1 MSGWDR
7 QRTTP
12 PTCARPQGSS
22 AVTERGAFLQAR
34 RPRTLVLA
42 ILSLAV
48 IGLAIGAVVWVQ
60 SYQPLRP
67 GNSSLSPSG
76 AVDTPTDN
84 GVSVTFHK
92 GRPFQVGVFVKNT
105 GPFTVHVDSAAQPPA
120 LPLSPPGIGSP
131 GNLPIV
137 ARVLVSTPLPPNE
150 LVGPFTPFRP
160 FDLRPGQTRL
170 ILLKGVYGNCKS
182 MGSGIDRRHRL
193 DPGSVQLPLEVGDRQ
208 HPARQQAGH
217 RHAEKRLSDVT
228 ADDYLRSVSF
238 ELRDLPWGQRQDL
251 LTEIRAHLDELP
263 AGTDLRARLGTPK
276 EYAADLRA
284 AAGLERRRGVSAF
297 LGPARPRN
305 LILAA
310 LALT

>member
-1 MSGWDR
+1 MTADAYLRSVAFELGDLPWSQR
-7 QRTTP
+7 QDLLTEIRAHLAELPADTDLEARLGSPEDYAADLRTAAGLERRHG
-12 PTCARPQGSS
+12 AR
-22 AVTERGAFLQAR
+22 AFLQAR
-34 RPRTLVLA
+34 RPRTVVLA
-42 ILSLAV
+42 ALALTV
-48 IGLAIGAVVWVQ
+48 IGLAIGGVVWVQ

-137 ARVLVSTPLPPNE
+137 ARVLVSTPQPPNE

-182 MGSGIDRRHRL
+182 WAPGSIAGIDSIPVRFSYLWKSATVNIPLVNRL
-193 DPGSVQLPLEVGDRQ
+193 AIVM
-208 HPARQQAGH
+208 
-217 RHAEKRLSDVT
+217 
-228 ADDYLRSVSF
+228 
-238 ELRDLPWGQRQDL
+238 
-251 LTEIRAHLDELP
+251 
-263 AGTDLRARLGTPK
+263 
-276 EYAADLRA
+276 
-284 AAGLERRRGVSAF
+284 
-297 LGPARPRN
+297 PRKGCR
-305 LILAA
+305 
-310 LALT
+310 T